1 MSAKINYES
10 YAISSNDGQIVF
22 GEVDKQNI
30 TAGIL
35 MRCGTAAAD
44 GIPHYIRMDKDG
56 DATQK
61 GRRGTIAVCPGSFQV
76 KAGEAVADGVPGV
89 FIDAQNGDLVLKSN
103 GRIRIIAQDI
113 DLIARG
119 GGERGNIQALA
130 NEKIILHSNGDLLAN
145 GDDSATFR
153 SQNKTEIIGESIL
166 NMYGGLVELFDG
178 ASTIKGSR
186 SIIPF
191 LPATPR
197 ELIQA
202 ITKKLS

>member
-1 MSAKINYES
+1 MAAKINYES

-166 NMYGGLVELFDG
+166 NMYGGLIELFDG

-202 ITKKLS
+202 ITKRLS

>member
-1 MSAKINYES
+1 MAAKINYES

-166 NMYGGLVELFDG
+166 NMYGGLIELFDG

>member
-1 MSAKINYES
+1 MAAKINYEN

-166 NMYGGLVELFDG
+166 NMYGGLIELFDG

>member
-1 MSAKINYES
+1 MAAKINYES

-166 NMYGGLVELFDG
+166 NMYGGLIEMFDG

>member
-1 MSAKINYES
+1 MAAKINYES

-166 NMYGGLVELFDG
+166 NMYGGLVEMFDG

>member
-103 GRIRIIAQDI
+103 
-113 DLIARG
+113 
-119 GGERGNIQALA
+119 
-130 NEKIILHSNGDLLAN
+130 
-145 GDDSATFR
+145 
-153 SQNKTEIIGESIL
+153 
-166 NMYGGLVELFDG
+166 
-178 ASTIKGSR
+178 
-186 SIIPF
+186 
-191 LPATPR
+191 
-197 ELIQA
+197 
-202 ITKKLS
+202 

>member
-1 MSAKINYES
+1 MAAKINYES